1 MFRPFVMETTG
12 ALGTQALSFINELR
26 QITTEKFSAYAGR
39 DPSKMTQD
47 LDVDIN
53 MAVVKHIG
61 MELMR
66 RARFNTAN
74 PALSE
79 AAMVDIDMRRARAN
93 RFFKLLTSGKVKV
106 DYPTAGNCDHSEISS
121 QPQYGRCSIPSFEM
135 SDVCIDCNDGGG
147 GDEAANTTDPPP
159 TNTSSTKPNTTR
171 APTSQ
176 RENSATT
183 SDARCSGGTDGADS
197 QMTTFPD
204 TSRPMRI
211 AQVPTPSAHRQTPQ
225 PLPHPPSPST
235 TTTTTYYA
243 KFQKVQKVQ
252 NAQVISIP
260 HIPFTNNI
268 SNIHSNNFSNI
279 GSNYGNRFPNIS
291 NTGYNKSPPILHSK
305 PIQPDAH
312 LHTKL
317 WQSPLPANLPS

>member
-1 MFRPFVMETTG
+1 
-12 ALGTQALSFINELR
+12 
-26 QITTEKFSAYAGR
+26 
-39 DPSKMTQD
+39 
-47 LDVDIN
+47 
-53 MAVVKHIG
+53 
-61 MELMR
+61 
-66 RARFNTAN
+66 
-74 PALSE
+74 
-79 AAMVDIDMRRARAN
+79 
-93 RFFKLLTSGKVKV
+93 
-106 DYPTAGNCDHSEISS
+106 
-121 QPQYGRCSIPSFEM
+121 M

-204 TSRPMRI
+204 TSRLMRI

-260 HIPFTNNI
+260 HIPFTNNN
-268 SNIHSNNFSNI
+268 SNIYSNNFSNI
-279 GSNYGNRFPNIS
+279 GSNYDNRFPNIS
-291 NTGYNKSPPILHSK
+291 NTGYNKSPPFYTPSQYNPMPTSTPSFGSPHCQPIFPHKQALGLYPASSHEQSQYFPFHHTQHQPLAYNPSTFDIPLNFQPSHPHSGLC
-305 PIQPDAH
+305 PPEFSWTPSTSSTHFSQPTSAPRASLCGQLSISRH
-312 LHTKL
+312 LDNGSPSGRSSNFHAPLCHTGRR
-317 WQSPLPANLPS
+317 AT